1 MKWEWIV
8 WSRLE
13 WIKKHFCPEVE
24 YVKQDIMLPAD
35 QGLDLRN
42 VKDVFG
48 RMIFHLQD
56 SPSLLNISGQDFVL
70 PENCSFLLSDASNLN
85 PLVVYAKQN
94 GLYDFCGAGSSLVQ
108 QISQTKL

>member
-1 MKWEWIV
+1 MT
-8 WSRLE
+8 
-13 WIKKHFCPEVE
+13 KKLLSTTFQHSSNFLL
-24 YVKQDIMLPAD
+24 YNFYNDIIPFLYFQNLAD

-85 PLVVYAKQN
+85 PLVVYGK
-94 GLYDFCGAGSSLVQ
+94 
-108 QISQTKL
+108 